1 MSPQLLALD
10 WGTSSLRAFLMGD
23 GQVLETRQSPQG
35 IQHLPQAGIPGY
47 QQALAQ
53 IAADWLQAWPAL
65 PIVACGM
72 VGSAQGWKEAPYVPC
87 PADIHTLVARG
98 VTVASGLGPAIL
110 IAPGVLFDVPEALP
124 EVMRGEEI
132 QIAGALQLNPA
143 WAKRAWMLLPGT
155 HSKWA
160 LIEDGLIVRFAT
172 YLTGELFAILKAHS
186 ILGRLMPADA
196 PQAVDTQAFVLGV
209 NTARHSAPGDLS
221 HQMFATRTLG
231 LTGRLPPAALSD
243 YLSGLLIG
251 HELLSG
257 LARVSGTASAPL
269 IMIGAPPLCARYAH
283 ALSLMGYHAE
293 ALLDNT
299 APAGL
304 WHFALAAGLIS
315 SGKE

>member
-53 IAADWLQAWPAL
+53 IAADWLHAWPAL

-160 LIEDGLIVRFAT
+160 LIEDGLIVRSTT

-257 LARVSGTASAPL
+257 LASVSGTATAPL

>member
-23 GQVLETRQSPQG
+23 GQVLETRQSAQG
-35 IQHLPQAGIPGY
+35 IQHLPQAGIRGY

-110 IAPGVLFDVPEALP
+110 IAPGVLFDMPEALP
-124 EVMRGEEI
+124 DVMRGEEI

-143 WAKRAWMLLPGT
+143 WARRAWMLLPGT

-257 LARVSGTASAPL
+257 LASVSGTATAPL
-269 IMIGAPPLCARYAH
+269 TMIGAPPLCARYAH

>member
-110 IAPGVLFDVPEALP
+110 IAPGVLFDMPEALP
-124 EVMRGEEI
+124 DVMRGEEI

-160 LIEDGLIVRFAT
+160 LIEDGLIVRSTT

-257 LARVSGTASAPL
+257 LASVSGTATAPL

>member
-53 IAADWLQAWPAL
+53 IAADWLHAWPAL

-110 IAPGVLFDVPEALP
+110 IAPGVLFDMPEALP
-124 EVMRGEEI
+124 DVMRGEEI

-160 LIEDGLIVRFAT
+160 LIEDGLIVRSTT

>member
-53 IAADWLQAWPAL
+53 IAADWLHAWPAL

-110 IAPGVLFDVPEALP
+110 IAPGVLFDMPEALP
-124 EVMRGEEI
+124 DVMRGEEI

-143 WAKRAWMLLPGT
+143 WARRAWMLLPGT

-257 LARVSGTASAPL
+257 LASVSGTATAPL

>member
-53 IAADWLQAWPAL
+53 IAADWLHAWPAL

-110 IAPGVLFDVPEALP
+110 IAPGVLFDMPEALP
-124 EVMRGEEI
+124 DVMRGEEI

-143 WAKRAWMLLPGT
+143 WARRAWMLLPGT

-160 LIEDGLIVRFAT
+160 LIEDGLIVRSTT

>member
-53 IAADWLQAWPAL
+53 IAADWLHAWPAL

-87 PADIHTLVARG
+87 PADIHTLAAQG
-98 VTVASGLGPAIL
+98 VTVDSGLGPAIL

-160 LIEDGLIVRFAT
+160 LIEDGLIVRSTT

>member
-23 GQVLETRQSPQG
+23 GQVLETRQSAQG
-35 IQHLPQAGIPGY
+35 IQHLPQAGIRGY

-110 IAPGVLFDVPEALP
+110 IAPGVLFDMPEALP
-124 EVMRGEEI
+124 DVMRGEEI

-143 WAKRAWMLLPGT
+143 WARRAWMLLPGT

-160 LIEDGLIVRFAT
+160 LIEDGLIVRSTT

-257 LARVSGTASAPL
+257 LASVSGTATAPL